1 MSNGRTHHDLEANYM
16 DNILV
21 SKASI
26 KLTVLIF
33 GGVLAPKPRFSKKR
47 RRNLFSRNPP

>member
-1 MSNGRTHHDLEANYM
+1 MSSGRTLQFGSYIGD
-16 DNILV
+16 ILV

-26 KLTVLIF
+26 KLIELIF
-33 GGVLAPKPRFSKKR
+33 GGVLAPKPRFSQKG